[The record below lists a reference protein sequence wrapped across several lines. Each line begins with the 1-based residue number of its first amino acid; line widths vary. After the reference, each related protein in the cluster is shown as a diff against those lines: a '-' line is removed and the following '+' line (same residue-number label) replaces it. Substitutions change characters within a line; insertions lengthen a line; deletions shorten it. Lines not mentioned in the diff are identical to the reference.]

1 MDMNKLLSE
10 AMKLQENL
18 TSSQER
24 LEKEVFE
31 ASMGGGAVKVS
42 VKGSMEIEK
51 IQIADEL
58 MEKENKEDLE
68 ELLLACMNQALS
80 KVKGEKE
87 KNMKSMTGGMSIPGV
102 F

>member
-18 TSSQER
+18 TSSQEK

-31 ASMGGGAVKVS
+31 TSMGGGAVIVS

-68 ELLLACMNQALS
+68 ELLLSCINQALS
-80 KVKGEKE
+80 KVKEEKE

>member
-58 MEKENKEDLE
+58 MEKE
-68 ELLLACMNQALS
+68 
-80 KVKGEKE
+80 

>member
-51 IQIADEL
+51 IQKNRSLFGSAGAVLPAPRLPAPAICTRLPAVRTR
-58 MEKENKEDLE
+58 
-68 ELLLACMNQALS
+68 LLAVRTRLSAL
-80 KVKGEKE
+80 
-87 KNMKSMTGGMSIPGV
+87 
-102 F
+102 

>member
-1 MDMNKLLSE
+1 
-10 AMKLQENL
+10 
-18 TSSQER
+18 
-24 LEKEVFE
+24 
-31 ASMGGGAVKVS
+31 MGGGAVKVS

-80 KVKGEKE
+80 KVKEEKE
-87 KNMKSMTGGMSIPGV
+87 KNMKSMTGRNVHSGSVLNVPRKIRRSH
-102 F
+102 

>member
-31 ASMGGGAVKVS
+31 ASMGGGAVKL
-42 VKGSMEIEK
+42 KK
-51 IQIADEL
+51 YKL
-58 MEKENKEDLE
+58 P
-68 ELLLACMNQALS
+68 MN
-80 KVKGEKE
+80 
-87 KNMKSMTGGMSIPGV
+87 
-102 F
+102 

>member
-58 MEKENKEDLE
+58 IEKRK
-68 ELLLACMNQALS
+68 
-80 KVKGEKE
+80 
-87 KNMKSMTGGMSIPGV
+87 
-102 F
+102 

>member
-51 IQIADEL
+51 IQISDEL

-68 ELLLACMNQALS
+68 ELLLACMTQALS
-80 KVKGEKE
+80 KIKEEKE

>member
-80 KVKGEKE
+80 KVKEEKV

>member
-68 ELLLACMNQALS
+68 ERLLECMNQELS
-80 KVKGEKE
+80 KVKEEKE

>member
-58 MEKENKEDLE
+58 MKKENKEDLE

-80 KVKGEKE
+80 KVKKEKE